1 MHVGVLDKATEQ
13 WPVPLELHDTFNK
26 IKHTHCTVPLWV
38 FLHEKLI
45 DVDNVLDILT
55 GVLIEIHFE
64 LCPTLLREKTL
75 HSTLS
80 MPTLNKSWSFNLV
93 NLILPLLISEA
104 QKKMA
109 LFE

>member
-1 MHVGVLDKATEQ
+1 MHVGVLNKATKQ

-64 LCPTLLREKTL
+64 LCHYTIKGKDPALD
-75 HSTLS
+75 
-80 MPTLNKSWSFNLV
+80 SFNA
-93 NLILPLLISEA
+93 NIEQIMILQPGESHPATAHKRSTEEDGPI
-104 QKKMA
+104 
-109 LFE
+109 